1 MNEMKLASGARIPE
15 PLTLL
20 TSFFQEE
27 WAYYDGVPDL
37 SPRNIEPLDVVVTVS
52 VNSFL
57 NSATRIRSVHRGMAE
72 ACDRL
77 LMHVPEDADLRTFP
91 LDDVV
96 ALLHAACQVKWV
108 LVPVAAKILHRK
120 RPRLIPMLDTVVS
133 DYYLEATERVDLK
146 AARGDSRRAAEAARV
161 PLEASRQDLEESWDQ
176 LTAFRTLL
184 SNQGFPVTELR
195 ILEVLIWMLA
205 DPLEQYL
212 RLLDDPDS

>member
-20 TSFFQEE
+20 TAFFQEE
-27 WAYYDGVPDL
+27 WAYYDGIADI

-77 LMHVPEDADLRTFP
+77 LMQVPEDADLRTFP

-108 LVPVAAKILHRK
+108 LVPVAATVLHRK
-120 RPRLIPMLDTVVS
+120 RSRLVPMLDTVVS

-146 AARGDSRRAAEAARV
+146 AAREDSRRAAQAARI
-161 PLEASRQDLEESWDQ
+161 PLEAFRQDLEESWDQ
-176 LTAFRTLL
+176 LTAFQRLL
-184 SNQGFPVTELR
+184 SDQGFPVPELR
-195 ILEVLIWMLA
+195 ILEVLIWMWA
-205 DPLEQYL
+205 DPLRQYL
-212 RLLDDPDS
+212 GLLENSH